1 MAPADVRVRSDEPE
15 TEPKVGLLGDIVDE
29 LRWTYNG
36 RRRWL
41 LSMAGNLV
49 LALVVVGYSDYDPH
63 AAGDFKIAYVGI
75 AVVLYVLAGTITT
88 NQLGADANRVLASV
102 EADDSVGRILAIKNL
117 ALVALL
123 VPVALLVSVIF
134 RILVDRWRLFTHTA
148 MYDVGAVFV
157 WLALGDLVSVLLPY
171 RPIRLRARVK
181 ARKTWK
187 RWAVRQ
193 AVPYALYYLGGPV
206 LVLLPF
212 TILSYLKVFG
222 PARMVGYPAVF
233 LVNAVA
239 GWLLGLWL
247 ADVYAKRHRARFLT
261 ELRREE

>member
-1 MAPADVRVRSDEPE
+1 MAPTDVRVRNDEPA
-15 TEPKVGLLGDIVDE
+15 TEPKLGLLRDIVDE

-36 RRRWL
+36 RRGWL
-41 LSMAGNLV
+41 LSMAGNLI

-63 AAGDFKIAYVGI
+63 VAGDFKIAYVGI
-75 AVVLYVLAGTITT
+75 AVVLYVLADTVTT
-88 NQLGADANRVLASV
+88 NQLGADSDRVLASV
-102 EADDSVGRILAIKNL
+102 EGHDSVRRILAIKNL
-117 ALVALL
+117 ALAALL
-123 VPVALLVSVIF
+123 VPVAVLVSVIF

-157 WLALGDLVSVLLPY
+157 WLGLGDLVSVLLPY
-171 RPIRLRARVK
+171 RPIRLRARLK

-187 RWAVRQ
+187 RWGVRQ

-212 TILSYLKVFG
+212 AILSYLKVFG
-222 PARMVGYPAVF
+222 PARMVGYPVLF
-233 LVNAVA
+233 LANAVA

-247 ADVYAKRHRARFLT
+247 ADLYAERHRTRFLK